1 MSQTTE
7 VFDSFLEA
15 RDAGD
20 PGAVRILDP
29 LRLRYFSP
37 EELLRLFCFTD
48 AEHPDFIW
56 PPSITTKT
64 KYRLLGNS
72 VNVLVVT
79 RLLEYLLSET

>member
-37 EELLRLFCFTD
+37 EELLSFTD

-79 RLLEYLLSET
+79 RLLEYLLSES